1 MDLTAIIIVPTIF
14 YFLYKFCESLIR
26 RRERI
31 ELVQKLDLANLQA
44 LHSAEA
50 LNVLDYMP
58 NKRFSGLRSG
68 LLCIGIGIGL
78 IIAWTLTV
86 TLYPRIGSYRES
98 FGSDFHTFKNM
109 FNIIYLAA
117 PAVFGGIGLIT
128 SYLIEQKSRK

>member
-58 NKRFSGLRSG
+58 NKRFSGLRMG
-68 LLCIGIGIGL
+68 LLFTGAGL
-78 IIAWTLTV
+78 GLMVAWALA
-86 TLYPRIGSYRES
+86 LYFYPLLQSYNAWEYQR
-98 FGSDFHTFKNM
+98 M
-109 FNIIYLAA
+109 FYAIYLAS